1 MSKKVL
7 IAITHLNPR
16 WLRIYSERISAITNL
31 GSEIYLLDL
40 SGYSFPSRQTLLGR
54 FWLKEMAGH
63 SNVSLIALPSKKLS
77 SRTISQTEPFLSSD
91 LYSYFKDD
99 SPQGFL
105 AKTFLHSLGLKL
117 AQMATG
123 LSQTIDA
130 LKIEE
135 VYISNGRGAAQRV
148 LAHIVSQK
156 IDISVL
162 YLETGMPHNPTG
174 DKYFLAEYPI
184 HDRIA
189 RQADFL
195 KSSMTEAKVRE
206 ISDSW
211 LLPRTS
217 ATSRTNAF
225 AGLWDDTLT
234 VTSHENV
241 FFTSSTDE
249 YWALGEQ
256 WHEDEWEDQ
265 YEAFDAILTCLEARG
280 ESDSALRIHP
290 NLLNKSVR
298 YVKRELE
305 RIRWIS
311 ARHPDL
317 VVIYPQEPV
326 NSYRLVEGAKRVV
339 VSMSTIGLE
348 ASAAGKPVWATS
360 ANSYDLIA
368 DIRRVLRPGDLTM
381 ETLEIWNVSDLGA
394 RRYLAEQLLEGVP
407 YAVFLKKFKFP
418 TWQTLPFRNLLFRLS
433 FSLLRA
439 VRKRVV
445 LRLTGNFSLQRRKP

>member
-1 MSKKVL
+1 M
-7 IAITHLNPR
+7 
-16 WLRIYSERISAITNL
+16 
-31 GSEIYLLDL
+31 
-40 SGYSFPSRQTLLGR
+40 
-54 FWLKEMAGH
+54 
-63 SNVSLIALPSKKLS
+63 
-77 SRTISQTEPFLSSD
+77 
-91 LYSYFKDD
+91 
-99 SPQGFL
+99 
-105 AKTFLHSLGLKL
+105 
-117 AQMATG
+117 
-123 LSQTIDA
+123 
-130 LKIEE
+130 
-135 VYISNGRGAAQRV
+135 

-394 RRYLAEQLLEGVP
+394 RRYIASNESSYHPSLTSSDADLRKLPTLQLATSAGP
-407 YAVFLKKFKFP
+407 VFIA
-418 TWQTLPFRNLLFRLS
+418 
-433 FSLLRA
+433 LRA
-439 VRKRVV
+439 VARFQRVV
-445 LRLTGNFSLQRRKP
+445 NMLNARISSRLHR

>member
-1 MSKKVL
+1 MTKKSVGIFL
-7 IAITHLNPR
+7 EMGSLDWHRAATSIRAQEEAAGNEVKVFDLTDIAWPH
-16 WLRIYSERISAITNL
+16 
-31 GSEIYLLDL
+31 
-40 SGYSFPSRQTLLGR
+40 FGR
-54 FWLKEMAGH
+54 FRMPRVTSQAVFKE
-63 SNVSLIALPSKKLS
+63 SYSLDSDIEASKSIESLKLS
-77 SRTISQTEPFLSSD
+77 ILRGAERGLLAHLVHRELLKSARLIFQSIEPIAEQLD
-91 LYSYFKDD
+91 RAYL
-99 SPQGFL
+99 P
-105 AKTFLHSLGLKL
+105 
-117 AQMATG
+117 
-123 LSQTIDA
+123 
-130 LKIEE
+130 
-135 VYISNGRGAAQRV
+135 NGRFP
-148 LAHIVSQK
+148 LARLARLLFQHDELRYYEIAPEGDSRFIVT
-156 IDISVL
+156 D
-162 YLETGMPHNPTG
+162 
-174 DKYFLAEYPI
+174 YPI

-234 VTSHENV
+234 VTSHDNV

-280 ESDSALRIHP
+280 ERDSALRIHP

-298 YVKRELE
+298 YVSRELE

-311 ARHPDL
+311 TRHPDL

-368 DIRRVLRPGDLTM
+368 DIRRVLRPGDLAI
-381 ETLEIWNVSDLGA
+381 ETLDIWTVSDMGA
-394 RRYLAEQLLEGVP
+394 RRYIASNESSYRRSSTSSDADLRKLSTFQLATSAGP
-407 YAVFLKKFKFP
+407 VFIA
-418 TWQTLPFRNLLFRLS
+418 
-433 FSLLRA
+433 LRA
-439 VRKRVV
+439 LAKIQRVV
-445 LRLTGNFSLQRRKP
+445 NLVNARISSRLYR

>member
-1 MSKKVL
+1 MV
-7 IAITHLNPR
+7 
-16 WLRIYSERISAITNL
+16 
-31 GSEIYLLDL
+31 G
-40 SGYSFPSRQTLLGR
+40 QT
-54 FWLKEMAGH
+54 
-63 SNVSLIALPSKKLS
+63 NVSLIALQSSKVS
-77 SRTISQTEPFLSSD
+77 SRSIARMEPFLSSD

-99 SPQGFL
+99 SPRGLLANIFL
-105 AKTFLHSLGLKL
+105 RSLGLKL
-117 AQMATG
+117 AQMSES
-123 LSQTIDA
+123 LSQTIES
-130 LKIEE
+130 LKIDELF
-135 VYISNGRGAAQRV
+135 ISNGRGAAQRM
-148 LAHIVSQK
+148 LAHLVSQK
-156 IDISVL
+156 NDISVL

-174 DKYFLAEYPI
+174 DKYFLATYPI
-184 HDRIA
+184 HDRLA

-206 ISDSW
+206 VSDSW

-234 VTSHENV
+234 VTSHDNV

-280 ESDSALRIHP
+280 ERDSALRIHP

-298 YVKRELE
+298 YVRRELE

-311 ARHPDL
+311 TRHPDL
-317 VVIYPQEPV
+317 VVIYPHEPV

-368 DIRRVLRPGDLTM
+368 DIRRVLRPGDLTIDI
-381 ETLEIWNVSDLGA
+381 LDIWNVSDLGA
-394 RRYLAEQLLEGVP
+394 RRYIASNESSYHPSLTSSDADLRKLSTLQLATSAGP
-407 YAVFLKKFKFP
+407 VFIALR
-418 TWQTLPFRNLLFRLS
+418 TL
-433 FSLLRA
+433 A
-439 VRKRVV
+439 KIQRVV
-445 LRLTGNFSLQRRKP
+445 NIVNARMSSRLYR